1 MITLI
6 NYYKNEISILKAEK
20 YIKGYAY
27 NAAIS
32 EVIRNLDKSL
42 GISAYDAAEH
52 FVELKELIYWMAEL
66 ERLVIKQ
73 RAIIKDFNWFAK
85 VITGE

>member
-6 NYYKNEISILKAEK
+6 NYYKNEIGILKAEK

-32 EVIRNLDKSL
+32 EVIKNLDKSL
-42 GISAYDAAEH
+42 DISAYNEAEH
-52 FVELKELIYWMAEL
+52 LVEVNELRYWIAEL
-66 ERLVIKQ
+66 ERLVIK
-73 RAIIKDFNWFAK
+73 RIAIIKDFNGFAK